1 MTVYVDLAEGN
12 VTPLYFNIPNVSD
25 MVLYTFTITSQY
37 SHESIDLAN
46 ALIDTNDRY
55 TEIQV
60 QFPTGF
66 SETHKN
72 GIYNW
77 SLKLQETGEVIQ
89 AGLMKIITNPGGLIW
104 TKSYDAGIETEERVS
119 EVYYRPQY
127 T

>member
-77 SLKLQETGEVIQ
+77 TFKVTDTQEILQR
-89 AGLMKIITNPGGLIW
+89 GLMKIITEPGGSMG
-104 TKSYDAGIETEERVS
+104 TVSYDSGVAAEERIAD
-119 EVYYRPQY
+119 VYYRPNY
-127 T
+127 